1 MEEREM
7 GGVVPPPANVAANA
21 AANVATGVVQQTK
34 PQANKCPHCHRY
46 GLLLVRQER
55 RQG

>member
-46 GLLLVRQER
+46 GLLLVRQWQ